1 MTREADPIILT
12 VSNICCQLGSGEK
25 YGKNPPKIAK
35 RILSF
40 FEFIVHCREC
50 LGISYLS
57 GSNPYMVWLFVQPE
71 GFRVRYSIQVW
82 AAVSHA
88 KSPVNHHPGTPML
101 IALQQFWLKP
111 LPLVWPISTSWP
123 ATTRI
128 GRDGDCVRVL
138 TANKWAR
145 MVLQLVNLCSNVGLN
160 EFPHP
165 NWWQP
170 FKWIRS
176 DISHRCWAFRR

>member
-1 MTREADPIILT
+1 M
-12 VSNICCQLGSGEK
+12 
-25 YGKNPPKIAK
+25 
-35 RILSF
+35 
-40 FEFIVHCREC
+40 VHCREC
-50 LGISYLS
+50 LGISFLP

-71 GFRVRYSIQVW
+71 GFWVRYSIQVL
-82 AAVSHA
+82 AAVAVSHA
-88 KSPVNHHPGTPML
+88 KPPVNHHPGTPML

-128 GRDGDCVRVL
+128 GRDSGCVCAHGQKNEREWRFNWVY
-138 TANKWAR
+138 
-145 MVLQLVNLCSNVGLN
+145 LCFNVILN

-165 NWWQP
+165 NWWQS